1 MEVSKTETLYPNASD
16 LSSLDARQLKSALY
30 SSDGHGATNNCKLMK
45 HDAAH
50 RPTTYTNSSLSHSHN
65 SPNSHDS
72 ALRVAHQ
79 QQQHL
84 TRPSPHQPQP
94 TNTLHKA
101 SINDPMSQSTL
112 VTNGSGTP
120 QQHQQQQLGN
130 AASTAPGN
138 GSTCPA
144 FSIAPVRAGKRPAP
158 SSPIRTSE
166 SQLCEDVSNSG
177 SDGEGQD
184 NSSVTDAE
192 GVWSTDIEQC
202 FQEALAIYPPCGRRK
217 IILSEE
223 GKMYGRNELI
233 ARYIYQ
239 HTGKI
244 RSRKQVSSH
253 IQVLARR
260 RSKELQAQIKDPD
273 TKQRTIMQLSMLS
286 SAQIVSGG
294 VFGSKTL
301 PVASGDSAN
310 SSGISQT
317 PVNHGSHGPGSRL
330 SGASAGNM
338 NSTACSNDGRL
349 TDPPD
354 AVPFGHDRMV
364 TYSQT
369 VSSLHDSHTL
379 TSLCRRPNGV
389 YLDTGLKNQVST
401 NGLDIP
407 QKSGLAGSIFMANRT
422 LSNECPTTVQSRL
435 LSPSP
440 FDLNQNSLGSNLL
453 PVTGALTGPLN
464 EIRNN
469 SSGFTNNGRLS
480 LSSESLANSYEA
492 LFALRSKQQGL
503 ASPNSDLAHLPPST
517 GSIPSYSPLA
527 FNLSTDTRPI
537 LRSEQR
543 EPIPLQTNPGS
554 TTTNNTCVPGKHSTA
569 DVSGQRPKSNSNGT
583 NPSHA
588 LANGHIGTLF
598 YPGSNSISVLGSGKQ
613 TSTQLTQPSLEAL
626 SSLSTASTSSS
637 ISSLA
642 SIPLVSEAGA
652 PNAGCLGHIA
662 SSNIHPSVVMA
673 VAAYA
678 NQNNVSVWPKTG
690 NNLSPAVVPPSSNS
704 VLLSPTDLTVSGISH
719 NKSVNLDETST
730 ETAKGSDFLGSRSTA
745 YSFMPVTLMQ
755 NPNVNS
761 MKKLEPRDNS
771 EDNESSSYISVPL
784 VTSAS
789 SEANSALL
797 RPVGTDIS
805 IGYGIKLEGENVR
818 QSAHVIEDTQQSS
831 INVAQSD
838 QKDLSMAAMFVRFLP
853 HWSAQGW
860 AQRSIT
866 APKMRLVEMSA
877 YMVETE
883 KSSTKPETDHISGP
897 IRQHIFAHIG
907 PVHNT
912 YTAPLLEQV
921 DASQIWDKFPEE
933 SLKKLIET
941 GPANTFFLVKF
952 WADLN
957 VRFDPD
963 ATLAVSAIFEGIE
976 DVPISLSTKICSFGK
991 EKVEKIEE
999 GTPRPDGGHYVYRFL
1014 HSPMCDYMRRFIELL
1029 VKLPNRD
1036 TMNSVLENFTILH
1049 ILTNKITNELLLCIA
1064 YVLEVAQEGHS
1075 AQHHIYRLTR

>member
-1 MEVSKTETLYPNASD
+1 MNLEVSKTEPLYPSASD
-16 LSSLDARQLKSALY
+16 LAVLDARQLKSVLY
-30 SSDGHGATNNCKLMK
+30 SSEGHGAAASCKLMK
-45 HDAAH
+45 HDTDSTTQ
-50 RPTTYTNSSLSHSHN
+50 RPASYTGSSLSHTHN
-65 SPNSHDS
+65 SPNSYDS
-72 ALRVAHQ
+72 ILGVNQ
-79 QQQHL
+79 QQQHQVPH
-84 TRPSPHQPQP
+84 PSP
-94 TNTLHKA
+94 L
-101 SINDPMSQSTL
+101 
-112 VTNGSGTP
+112 
-120 QQHQQQQLGN
+120 
-130 AASTAPGN
+130 
-138 GSTCPA
+138 
-144 FSIAPVRAGKRPAP
+144 RAGKRPAP
-158 SSPIRTSE
+158 SSPTHLSE
-166 SQLCEDVSNSG
+166 SQVCEDISNSG

-301 PVASGDSAN
+301 PIVSGDST
-310 SSGISQT
+310 SSVGIPQT
-317 PVNHGSHGPGSRL
+317 SVNPRTHGLSSRL
-330 SGASAGNM
+330 FSSTVGNV
-338 NSTACSNDGRL
+338 NSTAVSNGGRL
-349 TDPPD
+349 TDPLD
-354 AVPFGHDRMV
+354 TGLFGHDRMAS
-364 TYSQT
+364 YSQT
-369 VSSLHDSHTL
+369 ISSLHDSQAL

-389 YLDTGLKNQVST
+389 YLGSSLKNQLT
-401 NGLDIP
+401 NGHDVP
-407 QKSGLAGSIFMANRT
+407 QKPGFPGNLFAENRGLN
-422 LSNECPTTVQSRL
+422 NECPTTAPNRVMPS
-435 LSPSP
+435 SP
-440 FDLNQNSLGSNLL
+440 FGSNQNLLGHNLL
-453 PVTGALTGPLN
+453 PVTGALTGPLS
-464 EIRNN
+464 EIRSNTT
-469 SSGFTNNGRLS
+469 GLTNHGRLN

-492 LFALRSKQQGL
+492 LFALRSKQQSL
-503 ASPNSDLAHLPPST
+503 NNETPDLMHLSPSA
-517 GSIPSYSPLA
+517 GSIPNYSPLA
-527 FNLSTDTRPI
+527 FNLSGDPRPMP
-537 LRSEQR
+537 RSDER
-543 EPIPLQTNPGS
+543 TPIPLQINSAS
-554 TTTNNTCVPGKHSTA
+554 TTTNNTSVSGKHSA
-569 DVSGQRPKSNSNGT
+569 SDPSGQRPKSNSSGNNTTAG
-583 NPSHA
+583 HA
-588 LANGHIGTLF
+588 LSNGHIGALF
-598 YPGSNSISVLGSGKQ
+598 YPTSNPVSVLESTKQ
-613 TSTQLTQPSLEAL
+613 SSTQLTQPSLEAL

-652 PNAGCLGHIA
+652 TNAGCLGHIA

-678 NQNNVSVWPKTG
+678 NQNSVSVWPRTS
-690 NNLSPAVVPPSSNS
+690 NNAPPVAPSSS
-704 VLLSPTDLTVSGISH
+704 ASALLSPTDLTTSSVSQS
-719 NKSVNLDETST
+719 KSIGLDEVSAG
-730 ETAKGSDFLGSRSTA
+730 TAKGSDFIGDRSTA
-745 YSFMPVTLMQ
+745 YSLMPVTQIQ
-755 NPNVNS
+755 NHNVNS
-761 MKKLEPRDNS
+761 QKKLDPRDNS
-771 EDNESSSYISVPL
+771 DDSESGSYISIPL
-784 VTSAS
+784 VTNS
-789 SEANSALL
+789 SSDANSALL
-797 RPVGTDIS
+797 RPSGTDIS
-805 IGYGIKLEGENVR
+805 LGYGIKLEGENGR
-818 QSAHVIEDTQQSS
+818 QSVHLTDGVQQSV
-831 INVAQSD
+831 IQAAQSD

-883 KSSTKPETDHISGP
+883 KPLITMSKTETDQVTGP

-912 YTAPLLEQV
+912 YAAPVLEQV

-933 SLKKLIET
+933 SLRKLIET

-976 DVPISLSTKICSFGK
+976 DIPINLSTKICSFGK

-999 GTPRPDGGHYVYRFL
+999 GTPRPDSGHYVYRFL